1 MTPVLKAL
9 CDLNVVFFDKK
20 IEFGFGY
27 IHNTKL
33 FDRMK
38 HSSKEI
44 SINKLAELNF
54 SMVDDSLYINTN
66 TRMIIKCNTH
76 NIEWESTVG
85 DAYRKAKYCDECR
98 KLDGDW
104 KEVARKNNY
113 VILSEDGKYATFQCE
128 LSHEPWTTQKFH
140 IKSTKCKECS
150 GTKLSKQTVVDK
162 ITSLGFK
169 LLSEDSFNSTREVGN
184 FECSKGHTWSC
195 HISNVYSEK
204 SGCPE
209 CSTTTGER
217 RCRFILETIFKKPFI
232 KTRDVVKI
240 NNQRLELDMYN
251 EELNIC
257 LEYDGPQHYFEDKN
271 FFHKEGGFE
280 EQVQRDSLKKKYC
293 VDNRIKL
300 IVVPYTIYKFMDT
313 VEFILSELSLNM
325 DELDIDW
332 SIKQIEYT
340 TLTDN
345 NILTT
350 TRMRSEMD
358 DVADKRNA
366 KYLGETSDGKRPI
379 HRFLCEEGHEFKLQ
393 TSDVTRGRWCWDCSG
408 RKPLS
413 TKTVG
418 DMLAKINMSLEGE
431 YINAGTQISVK
442 CNNCESEYEAIW
454 DNFKKRELNTYGCC
468 RTCNSSNIKV
478 AEINEKLEKIGLK
491 FADKLYVDAKT
502 KHKYECDKGH
512 VAIGAWNAIKL
523 RTGKCKECNPSKN
536 MLKNMKKKAEKTE

>member
-1 MTPVLKAL
+1 MSTFTKEVA
-9 CDLNVVFFDKK
+9 
-20 IEFGFGY
+20 IE
-27 IHNTKL
+27 
-33 FDRMK
+33 R
-38 HSSKEI
+38 
-44 SINKLAELNF
+44 LAKLNF
-54 SMVDDSLYINTN
+54 KMIDSSLYINTN
-66 TRMIIKCNTH
+66 SRMLIKCEIH
-76 NIEWESTVG
+76 DIEWESTVG
-85 DAYRKAKYCDECR
+85 EAYRKVKYCSECR
-98 KLDGDW
+98 KLEGDW
-104 KEVARKNNY
+104 KEVARNNNY
-113 VILSEDGKYATFQCE
+113 NILSENGENATFQCE
-128 LSHEPWTTQKFH
+128 LLHNFWTTKKSNIKF
-140 IKSTKCKECS
+140 TKCKECS
-150 GTKLSKQTVVDK
+150 GKKLSKQTVVDK
-162 ITSLGFK
+162 ITSLGLK
-169 LLSEDSFNSTREVGN
+169 LLSEDNFNSTREAGN

-413 TKTVG
+413 TSTVG
-418 DMLAKINMSLEGE
+418 DMLARINMSLEGE
-431 YINAGTQISVK
+431 YESSGVPVSIK
-442 CNNCESEYEAIW
+442 CNHCENTFEKIW
-454 DNFKKRELNTYGCC
+454 DNIKQRELKYGCC
-468 RTCNSSNIKV
+468 CLCNSSNIKV
-478 AEINEKLEKIGLK
+478 AEINEKLEKIGFK

-502 KHKYECDKGH
+502 KNTYKCENGH
-512 VAIGAWNAIKL
+512 AITANWNAIKI
-523 RTGKCKECNPSKN
+523 RAGKCKICNPSKN

>member
-1 MTPVLKAL
+1 
-9 CDLNVVFFDKK
+9 
-20 IEFGFGY
+20 
-27 IHNTKL
+27 
-33 FDRMK
+33 MK

-44 SINKLAELNF
+44 SINKLSGLNF
-54 SMVDDSLYINTN
+54 MMKDDSLYLNTN

-85 DAYRKAKYCDECR
+85 EAYRKVKYCNECR
-98 KLDGDW
+98 ELEGNWTD
-104 KEVARKNNY
+104 VAKKNNY
-113 VILSEDGKYATFQCE
+113 NILSEIGDNATFQCE
-128 LSHEPWTTQKFH
+128 LKHEPWTTKKHNIKF
-140 IKSTKCKECS
+140 TKCKECS
-150 GTKLSKQTVVDK
+150 DKKLSKQTVIDK

-169 LLSEDSFNSTREVGN
+169 LLSEDSFNSTREVGD
-184 FECSKGHTWSC
+184 FECAKRHTWSC

-209 CSTTTGER
+209 CSITTGER

-232 KTRDVVKI
+232 RTRDVVKI

-251 EELNIC
+251 EELVVAC
-257 LEYDGPQHYFEDKN
+257 EYSGIQHFVEDKK

-280 EQVQRDSLKKKYC
+280 EQIERDSLKKKYC
-293 VDNRIKL
+293 EDNNIKL
-300 IVVPYTIYKFMDT
+300 IIVPYTIYKFMDT
-313 VEFILSELSLNM
+313 VEFILSELNLNT

-340 TLTDN
+340 TLLDN
-345 NILTT
+345 NILTNT
-350 TRMRSEMD
+350 KMRTEMD
-358 DVADKRNA
+358 VIADKRNA

-379 HRFLCEEGHEFKLQ
+379 HKFLCEEGHEFKLQ

-418 DMLAKINMSLEGE
+418 DMLAKINMSLESE

-442 CNNCESEYEAIW
+442 CNHCESEYEAIW

-478 AEINEKLEKIGLK
+478 SEINEKLEKIGLK

-502 KHKYECDKGH
+502 KNTYKCEKGH
-512 VAIGAWNAIKL
+512 KILSNWNAIKI
-523 RTGKCKECNPSKN
+523 RSGRCKICNPSKN
-536 MLKNMKKKAEKTE
+536 MLKQAKKKAEKTE